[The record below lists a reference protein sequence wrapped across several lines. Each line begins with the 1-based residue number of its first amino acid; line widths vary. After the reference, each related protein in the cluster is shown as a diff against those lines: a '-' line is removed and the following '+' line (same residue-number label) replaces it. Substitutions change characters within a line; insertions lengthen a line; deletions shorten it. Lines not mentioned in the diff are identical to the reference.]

1 MMEDIFT
8 DGNIAN
14 VCALLKYPT
23 SEALNFFADDQRVD
37 IAVKNVQYADR
48 QQLRSERKKRTERGP

>member
-1 MMEDIFT
+1 MEDIFT

-23 SEALNFFADDQRVD
+23 SEALNFLPMISV
-37 IAVKNVQYADR
+37 
-48 QQLRSERKKRTERGP
+48 